1 MRIAAVLALSV
12 PFVLGLAV
20 GACGSNH
27 GGGGGGT
34 GDGGTSDAGPGTG
47 GPPDS
52 CVGLQCQV
60 ANCSAMKLPDTS
72 VSGTVFA
79 PNGTLPLFGVNVYIP
94 NTDPG
99 PLPEGSVC
107 SRCTDA
113 LPGDPIVQAISN
125 ESGQFLLSG
134 IPAGDNIPLVIT
146 SGKWRKQLVLPHVAA
161 CTQTTLAASET
172 RLPRDHTE
180 GDMPRI
186 AIATGQADSLECL
199 IRKLG
204 IADSEISTQ
213 GGAGRVHLYAG
224 NRGETQFVN
233 GFPGGTGAFADA
245 PSQLWASEDQLKPYD
260 IVMLSCEG
268 AAYPEEK
275 PQAAMDGMKAY
286 ADQGGRVFASHW
298 HNIWIEGA
306 YERNFT
312 QAPAVWPGIADW
324 TNTDSSELPAGSSVA
339 IDEQA
344 NPKGGSF
351 ATWML
356 NVGGSTVRDQILL
369 QDQPPDPTTHEV
381 LSTGRS
387 TVSFVHPDR
396 GEQWVYI
403 PHPTPFQG
411 MGTQNFQFTTP
422 NEEPDAGK
430 RCGKVVFSDMHV
442 SGTSGARD
450 AQDDLVRSYPDNCAT
465 IPSPDPQDPNALTPQ
480 EKALTFMF
488 FDIASCVGPIL

>member
-1 MRIAAVLALSV
+1 MR
-12 PFVLGLAV
+12 
-20 GACGSNH
+20 
-27 GGGGGGT
+27 
-34 GDGGTSDAGPGTG
+34 
-47 GPPDS
+47 
-52 CVGLQCQV
+52 
-60 ANCSAMKLPDTS
+60 LPETT

-79 PNGTLPLFGVNVYIP
+79 PNGTLPLYGINVYVP

-99 PLPEGSVC
+99 PLPDGSVC
-107 SRCTDA
+107 SRCTDP
-113 LPGDPIVQAISN
+113 LPGNPVVQAISD
-125 ESGQFLLSG
+125 ESGRFSLSG
-134 IPAGDNIPLVIT
+134 VPSGDNIPLVIT
-146 SGKWRKQLVLPHVAA
+146 SGKWRRQLVVPHIDA

-180 GDMPRI
+180 GDIPRI

-213 GGAGRVHLYAG
+213 GGDGRVHLYTG
-224 NRGETQFVN
+224 TLGEDRFVT
-233 GFPGGTGAFADA
+233 GFPGGTGLFADA
-245 PSQLWASEDQLKPYD
+245 VSQLWASEDQLTPYD

-268 AAYPEEK
+268 APYPEDK
-275 PQAAMDGMKAY
+275 PQAAMDGMKSY
-286 ADQGGRVFASHW
+286 ADKGGRVFASHW
-298 HNIWIEGA
+298 HNVWIEGA
-306 YERNFT
+306 YDDVNNT

-324 TNTDSSELPAGSSVA
+324 TNTDTSELPAGSSVA
-339 IDEQA
+339 IDEVA

-351 ATWML
+351 ATWMV
-356 NVGGSTVRDQILL
+356 NVGGSTMRDQILL
-369 QDQPPDPTTHEV
+369 QDQPPDDHGVV

-403 PHPTPFQG
+403 PHPTPTQG

-422 NEEPDAGK
+422 NEEPDPAK

-442 SGTSGARD
+442 SGTSGARND
-450 AQDDLVRSYPDNCAT
+450 AGDLVKSYPDNCAT
-465 IPSPDPQDPNALTPQ
+465 IPSPDPNDPNALTPQ

-488 FDIASCVGPIL
+488 FDIASCVGPIF